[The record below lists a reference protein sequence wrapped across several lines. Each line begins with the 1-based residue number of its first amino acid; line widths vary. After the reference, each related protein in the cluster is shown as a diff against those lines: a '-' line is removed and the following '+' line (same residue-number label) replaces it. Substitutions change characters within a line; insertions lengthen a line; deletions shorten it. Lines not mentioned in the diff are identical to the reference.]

1 MLTLQCQ
8 VQRIPRP
15 PSKLPHRLPVVGT
28 LHIRVDMHRLV
39 RMSVLAKGTNTIVG
53 PRVQEAF
60 MKAAPDPH
68 KRSWKNR

>member
-1 MLTLQCQ
+1 
-8 VQRIPRP
+8 
-15 PSKLPHRLPVVGT
+15 
-28 LHIRVDMHRLV
+28 MHRLV
-39 RMSVLAKGTNTIVG
+39 RMSVLAKGTNTVVG